1 MNSQKLLALSDIH
14 GAIPA
19 LTEVLKWAKDCAVGA
34 AVFLGDGVEEMS
46 AAAAAAGFSSAVKM
60 VRGNCDRAVSASI
73 PEAALLDFAG
83 HRFFLCHGHRYF
95 PSGSLSALVAAARN
109 NEADAALFGHTHVPF
124 CETVDGLLLINP
136 GSVGRP
142 RSNAGATFAVIEC
155 LPETA
160 LKTSFWNIV
169 PAKGFRY
176 SIQICKLA

>member
-1 MNSQKLLALSDIH
+1 MNSEKLLVLSDIH

-19 LTEVLKWAKDCAVGA
+19 LTEVLNWAKGCAVGA
-34 AVFLGDGVEEMS
+34 AVFLGDGIEEMS
-46 AAAAAAGFSSAVKM
+46 VATAAAGFPFAVKM
-60 VRGNCDRAVSASI
+60 VRGNCDRTVSASI

-83 HRFFLCHGHRYF
+83 HRFFLCHGHRYS
-95 PSGSLSALVAAARN
+95 PGGNLGTLVAAARN

-155 LPETA
+155 LPEMA
-160 LKTSFWNIV
+160 LKANFWNIA
-169 PAKGFRY
+169 PAKGSRY
-176 SIQICKLA
+176 SIQICMLA

>member
-1 MNSQKLLALSDIH
+1 MNGQKLLVLSDIH
-14 GAIPA
+14 GAVPA
-19 LTEVLKWAKDCAVGA
+19 LTGVLNWAKGCAVGA
-34 AVFLGDGVEEMS
+34 AVFLGDGIEEMS
-46 AAAAAAGFSSAVKM
+46 AAAAGFPFAVKM
-60 VRGNCDRAVSASI
+60 VRGNCDRAVSAPI

-83 HRFFLCHGHRYF
+83 HRFFLCHGHRYS
-95 PSGSLSALVAAARN
+95 PSGSLSTLVAAARN

-160 LKTSFWNIV
+160 LKASFWNIAPAIGIV
-169 PAKGFRY
+169 PLPSVVY
-176 SIQICKLA
+176 